1 MKQIFFVFALFG
13 ALVTS
18 NWVSAQNNLV
28 EVSGQVK
35 DATSKLPLA
44 DATVYI
50 RENAAGAVT
59 DSAGHFVIKSYL
71 RFPFT
76 LEISFVG
83 YEKQVFTVEN
93 GRTKLQLQL
102 QPLVV
107 MSNEMVV
114 TASRIE
120 ERLFKSPVAIEK
132 LDIRAIRETPAASY
146 YDALENVKGVQLT
159 TSSLTFKVPNTRGFN
174 SPNNFRFM
182 QLVDGVDVQ
191 AATLG
196 VPLGNTIGPSE
207 LDIASVE
214 ITPGSASALYGINSV
229 NGLAHLR
236 SKSAFLYQGLSFYQR
251 VGVNHVDGIDH
262 ATALMTESAVRFAK
276 VLDKAEKLAVK
287 LNFSYF
293 QGIDWVSSNATDQNA
308 TNKVS
313 ANPAFPELGSETTN
327 PAYDAW
333 NKYGDER
340 NNNVSVAVNYLGKRQ
355 TFNVRRTGYWEKDLT
370 EPQVS
375 NLKLSGGLYYRP
387 FKDWEISYTY
397 RYGGMD
403 GTFQRGNKIRLNN
416 AVVQNHAVELKNK
429 YLTARVYYT
438 DENTGDSYNLKPLV
452 DNIELTTKTNKD
464 WTALYQKTL
473 QTSIDQGK
481 SLTEANQLARAE
493 ADKGRPEP
501 GSQAFKDLK
510 NKIISINNWDHAS
523 LIAGAPATGGAALWQ
538 RSHLFHGEAQYD
550 ASHWLKDKVGLLVGA
565 DYRVNAVIPDGN
577 NFVDFSRAIQ
587 DRALPGGNNVKYS
600 KAGAFAQATKLLFEE
615 KLKLVASIRYDH
627 NYDFP
632 GRWNPRIATVYSPT
646 QNWNFRVSYQSGVRF
661 PALFEALSYVNN
673 GNVRRVGG
681 LAKVNEGL
689 GFLENSYT
697 LNSLDL
703 FTAAVNKDVAAGSTR
718 NDAGLKNRSLLVIA
732 NLPQLEPEK
741 VKAWDA
747 GIKSVFFE
755 NKVVLDWDFYYS
767 IYEGF
772 LGQVEVAVPV
782 DGKVGTDASVLDMLD
797 RNKQVRYRVF
807 TNATNTYFNYGSAL
821 RLSYNFYEKY
831 SLSGNLNYND
841 LKTKNTNDIFITGFN
856 TPKLSGNIQF
866 GNREVLPHFGFN
878 VVWKWQDSFLWQTPL
893 AEGIVSSFSTLDAQV
908 SLQVPKWSTSFKL
921 GGTNVTNNRY
931 IQYAAGPTIGALYY
945 LSVTWDGAFKKK

>member
-1 MKQIFFVFALFG
+1 MKKTILLLMLGILTNPFW
-13 ALVTS
+13 T
-18 NWVSAQNNLV
+18 SAQNTLV
-28 EVSGQVK
+28 EISGQVK
-35 DATSKLPLA
+35 DGTSKEPLTNA
-44 DATVYI
+44 AVYI
-50 RENAAGAVT
+50 REHAAGTTT
-59 DSAGHFVIKSYL
+59 DDNGNFVIKSYL

-76 LEISFVG
+76 LEITFVG

-93 GRTKLQLQL
+93 ERAKLQFQL

-107 MSNEMVV
+107 MSDEMVV
-114 TASRIE
+114 SASRVE
-120 ERLFKSPVAIEK
+120 ERLSKSPVAIEK

-174 SPNNFRFM
+174 NPNNFRFM

-214 ITPGSASALYGINSV
+214 ITPGSASALYGINSI

-236 SKSAFLYQGLSFYQR
+236 SKNPFLTQGLSFYQR
-251 VGVNHVDGIDH
+251 VGVNHVDNIDH
-262 ATALMTESAVRFAK
+262 DAALMSETALRFAK
-276 VLDKAEKLAVK
+276 VLDKKEKLAVK

-293 QGIDWVSSNATDQNA
+293 EGIDWVSSAAVDQNA
-308 TNKVS
+308 SNRAS
-313 ANPAFPELGSETTN
+313 ANPAFPELGSGPTN

-333 NKYGDER
+333 NRYGDER

-375 NLKLSGGLYYRP
+375 NLKFSGGLFYKLS
-387 FKDWEISYTY
+387 KDWEINYNY
-397 RYGGMD
+397 RYGSMD

-416 AVVQNHAVELKNK
+416 AVVQNHALELKNK
-429 YLTARVYYT
+429 RLTARVYFT

-452 DNIELTTKTNKD
+452 DNLDLTNKSNRD
-464 WTALYQKTL
+464 WSALYQSTL
-473 QTSIDQGK
+473 QTAIDQGK
-481 SLTEANQLARAE
+481 SLTDAHLAARVAADQGRAQ
-493 ADKGRPEP
+493 P
-501 GSQAFKDLK
+501 GTPAFQNLK
-510 NKIISINNWDHAS
+510 NTIININNWDHAS
-523 LIAGAPATGGAALWQ
+523 LITGAPATGGAALWQ
-538 RSHLFHGEAQYD
+538 RSNLYHGDLQYD
-550 ASHWLKDKVGLLVGA
+550 ASHLLKDKVSLLVGA
-565 DYRVNAVIPDGN
+565 DLRVNEVIPDGN
-577 NFVDFSRAIQ
+577 NFVDFSRPIEE
-587 DRALPGGNNVKYS
+587 RNLPGGDKVRYS
-600 KAGAFAQATKLLFEE
+600 KLGAFAQATKLLFEE
-615 KLKLVASIRYDH
+615 KLKLVGSIRYDH

-632 GRWNPRIATVYSPT
+632 GRWNPRIAAVYSPNE
-646 QNWNFRVSYQSGVRF
+646 QWNYRVSYQSGVRF

-703 FTAAVNKDVAAGSTR
+703 FTAAVNKDVAAGLTR
-718 NDAGLKNRSLLVIA
+718 NDAAIKNRALLAIA
-732 NLPQLEPEK
+732 NLPQLAPEE
-741 VKAWDA
+741 VQAWDA
-747 GIKSVFFE
+747 GVKSVFFN
-755 NKVVLDWDFYYS
+755 NKVVLDWDFYYN
-767 IYEGF
+767 IYGGF

-782 DGKVGTDASVLDMLD
+782 DGKVGTDASVLNMLD

-807 TNATNTYFNYGSAL
+807 TNATNTYYNYGSAL
-821 RLSYNFYEKY
+821 RLSYNFYKKY

-841 LKTKNTNDIFITGFN
+841 LQTKNDNDIFITGFN
-856 TPKLSGNIQF
+856 TPTWSGNIQF
-866 GNREVLPHFGFN
+866 GNREVLPNFGFN

-893 AEGIVSSFSTLDAQV
+893 AEGIVSSFSTMDAQV
-908 SLQVPKWSTSFKL
+908 SLQVPKWSAAFKL
-921 GGTNVTNNRY
+921 GGTNLINNRY

-945 LSVTWDGAFKKK
+945 LTVTWDIWNK

>member
-1 MKQIFFVFALFG
+1 MKNLSLFITFLG
-13 ALVTS
+13 ILLSPYWA
-18 NWVSAQNNLV
+18 SAQNTLV
-28 EVSGQVK
+28 EISGQVK
-35 DATSKLPLA
+35 DAAAKTPLA
-44 DATVYI
+44 NATVYI
-50 RENAAGAVT
+50 REHEAGATT
-59 DSAGHFVIKSYL
+59 DDNGQFVIKSYL

-76 LEISFVG
+76 LEISFIG

-93 GRTKLQLQL
+93 ERAKLQFQL
-102 QPLVV
+102 QPLVM
-107 MSNEMVV
+107 MSDEMVV
-114 TASRIE
+114 TASRVE

-174 SPNNFRFM
+174 NPNNFRFM

-214 ITPGSASALYGINSV
+214 ITPGSASALYGINSI

-236 SKSAFLYQGLSFYQR
+236 SKNPFLTQGLSFYQR
-251 VGVNHVDGIDH
+251 VGVNHVDNIDH
-262 ATALMTESAVRFAK
+262 DAALMTETALRFAK
-276 VLDKAEKLAVK
+276 VLDKNEKLAVK
-287 LNFSYF
+287 LNVSYF
-293 QGIDWVSSNATDQNA
+293 QGIDWVSSAAVDQNA
-308 TNKVS
+308 SNRAS
-313 ANPAFPELGSETTN
+313 ANPAFPELGSGETN

-333 NKYGDER
+333 NRYGDER
-340 NNNVSVAVNYLGKRQ
+340 NNNVAVAVNYLGKRQ

-375 NLKLSGGLYYRP
+375 NLKFSGGLFYRP
-387 FKDWEISYTY
+387 FKDWELSYNY
-397 RYGGMD
+397 RYGSMD
-403 GTFQRGNKIRLNN
+403 GTFQRGNKIRLND
-416 AVVQNHAVELKNK
+416 AVVQNHSLELKNK
-429 YLTARVYYT
+429 RLTARVYFT

-452 DNIELTTKTNKD
+452 DNLELTTKTNKD
-464 WTALYQKTL
+464 WSALYQTTL
-473 QTSIDQGK
+473 QSGIDQGK
-481 SLTEANQLARAE
+481 SLTEAHLAARAR
-493 ADKGRPEP
+493 ADQGRPEP
-501 GSQAFKDLK
+501 GTQAFQDLK

-538 RSHLFHGEAQYD
+538 RSHLYHGELQYD
-550 ASHWLKDKVGLLVGA
+550 ASHWLKEKVSLLLGT
-565 DYRVNAVIPDGN
+565 DLRVNEVIPDGN
-577 NFVDFSRAIQ
+577 NFVDFSRPIEE
-587 DRALPGGNNVKYS
+587 RALPGGDKVRYS
-600 KAGAFAQATKLLFEE
+600 KLGAFAQATKLLFEE

-632 GRWNPRIATVYSPT
+632 GRWNPRVAAVFSP
-646 QNWNFRVSYQSGVRF
+646 NEKWNYRISYQSGVRF

-718 NDAGLKNRSLLVIA
+718 NDAGLKNRNLLVVA
-732 NLPQLEPEK
+732 NLPQLAPEE
-741 VKAWDA
+741 VQAWDA
-747 GIKSVFFE
+747 GVKSVLFD
-755 NKVVLDWDFYYS
+755 NKVVLDWDFYYNV
-767 IYEGF
+767 YGGF
-772 LGQVEVAVPV
+772 LGQVEVAVPR

-807 TNATNTYFNYGSAL
+807 TNATNTYYNYGSAL
-821 RLSYNFYEKY
+821 RLSYNFYKKY

-841 LKTKNTNDIFITGFN
+841 LQTKNDNDIFITGFN
-856 TPKLSGNIQF
+856 TPTWSGNIQF
-866 GNREVLPHFGFN
+866 GNREVLPNFGFN
-878 VVWKWQDSFLWQTPL
+878 VVWKWQDTFLWQTPL
-893 AEGIVSSFSTLDAQV
+893 AEGVVSSFSTVDAQV
-908 SLQVPKWSTSFKL
+908 SLQVPKWNASFKL
-921 GGTNVTNNRY
+921 GGTNLANQRY

-945 LSVTWDGAFKKK
+945 LSATWDIWKK